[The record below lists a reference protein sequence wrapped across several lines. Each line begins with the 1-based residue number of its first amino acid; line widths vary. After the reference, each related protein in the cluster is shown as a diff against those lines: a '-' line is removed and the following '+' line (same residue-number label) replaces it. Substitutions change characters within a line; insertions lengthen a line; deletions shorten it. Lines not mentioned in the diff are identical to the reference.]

1 MQSEMNMGNE
11 ALIAYVAGRLEAL
24 LAHTGKDDGVDSMSC
39 DLMMFRRECDRLREI
54 CFRQLEKRN
63 DKNEA

>member
-1 MQSEMNMGNE
+1 MQCEMIMSNE

-24 LAHTGKDDGVDSMSC
+24 LAHTGKDDAVSSMSC
-39 DLMMFRRECDRLREI
+39 DLMMFRRECDKLREI
-54 CFRQLEKRN
+54 CFQQLKKRN